1 MQPSNRARWLAGLLL
16 DERFGDVTAYWS
28 NHSRVFLN
36 SLCLS
41 VCLSLSLSGITE
53 LVKRTRSVKV
63 HAYIIHYL
71 RKQMPLGWGKKEKQ
85 DKLINRLDREF
96 ADCARRYG
104 LARGDFPPV
113 QFFKKVR

>member
-1 MQPSNRARWLAGLLL
+1 M
-16 DERFGDVTAYWS
+16 
-28 NHSRVFLN
+28 
-36 SLCLS
+36 
-41 VCLSLSLSGITE
+41 
-53 LVKRTRSVKV
+53 KRTRSVKV

>member
-1 MQPSNRARWLAGLLL
+1 MPLNNQLTNFEKLHFNYVPPGMRSSAFSATAREEISQISNLLRIDGVPSRA
-16 DERFGDVTAYWS
+16 
-28 NHSRVFLN
+28 N
-36 SLCLS
+36 
-41 VCLSLSLSGITE
+41 
-53 LVKRTRSVKV
+53 
-63 HAYIIHYL
+63 IIHYL